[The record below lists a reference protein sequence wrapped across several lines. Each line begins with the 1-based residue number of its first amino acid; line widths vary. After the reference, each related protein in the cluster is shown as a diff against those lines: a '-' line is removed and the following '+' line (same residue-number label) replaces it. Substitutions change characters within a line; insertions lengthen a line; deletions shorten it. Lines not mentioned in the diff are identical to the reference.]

1 MASACAV
8 SESNME
14 SCNIKSLQTWLES
27 AHNIKCIDMDQ
38 WSRQQMI
45 EVMYNTLLL
54 SDCNAQI
61 CRQHSEYLLFLIRL
75 CVIILFGFTLYLLIG
90 LLRDIIGIVK
100 SIGNVFYEAIAA
112 VWHAI
117 CNVFRTLFQMLFE
130 MSVVSITAIKELWPH
145 CTRENIILISS
156 IFLLLVT
163 FPEMAASAGK
173 FMDKLVTAWAMRK
186 FK

>member
-1 MASACAV
+1 M
-8 SESNME
+8 ME
-14 SCNIKSLQTWLES
+14 T
-27 AHNIKCIDMDQ
+27 
-38 WSRQQMI
+38 
-45 EVMYNTLLL
+45 MYNTLLL
-54 SDCNAQI
+54 SDCNTQI
-61 CRQHSEYLLFLIRL
+61 CRQHSEVLLFLIRV

-90 LLRDIIGIVK
+90 LLHDILGIVK
-100 SIGNVFYEAIAA
+100 SINKVFHEAIAA

-117 CNVFRTLFQMLFE
+117 CNVFKTLSQMVFE

-145 CTRENIILISS
+145 CTRDNIILLSS

-173 FMDKLVTAWAMRK
+173 FMDKLLTAWAMRK